1 MTTTGLSQL
10 IATIE
15 TLEKRLWGSVPAGDQ
30 LSNPD
35 RIERVLL
42 DIDRQDHSRF
52 SEKEGVLRP
61 RFDLVGRV
69 RTRLQPIHAG
79 DGGLRLMSL
88 RQAAILQYVDDLF
101 HGFFLPHSLD
111 LSAFSPIH
119 ALPLAITRLLLHN
132 PEALEGQSHPAYRFC
147 EQLIESLRGYDV
159 QAGRLAQGLAQRLEQ
174 MIETSL
180 IQPAL
185 LEESNYEEALAKLA
199 EIVEDTDQSAQR
211 FVQYLISKESGEAS
225 RGDARQLVNQAI
237 MEAVAGHRVPIVFV
251 QFLAKIWSKYLF
263 VTYLRQGTQSEEW
276 RHGIQDIK
284 LLADGLAIQNPAEL
298 QRYLD
303 THLSQTLT
311 RFRVA
316 AGTIYGD
323 PSLSEEFFNTIDRT
337 FQEIQSGKVPTAKY
351 MTVAQGEGLGK
362 DTEHSDA
369 LSAAERQRIDQLS
382 IGQWFF
388 LRQGKNGQ
396 RCRLVARNQE
406 HDYCLFANL
415 SGIKVA
421 KLGCKDTAQALASG
435 QLQEIQSASAILE
448 NAFLSADERLGNKI
462 DRLEHKA
469 QENERQR
476 AQAQEAARQRLQ
488 EEERQREEEAAQRLR
503 QLREKQLQKQPEEQ
517 VQDETPPE
525 SDDLASQDKRVQ
537 EALEKV
543 QRLQLGASVELVDE
557 LRGRIDCKLA
567 LKLKSSGKMV
577 FVDALGRR
585 VSELL
590 PEELA
595 AHLADGNAAIL
606 DYGVAFEDALQRL
619 TKERSQPHGT
629 GTS

>member
-1 MTTTGLSQL
+1 MITTGLSQL

-15 TLEKRLWGSVPAGDQ
+15 TLEQRLWGSVSAQDH
-30 LSNPD
+30 LSDPE

-42 DIDRQDHSRF
+42 EINQQDHRRF
-52 SEKEGVLRP
+52 SEGRGLLKP

-69 RTRLQPIHAG
+69 RTRLQPIQAG
-79 DGGLRLMSL
+79 DGGLRLMTL

-101 HGFFLPHSLD
+101 HGFFLQNSLD

-119 ALPLAITRLLLHN
+119 ALPLALTRLLLQH
-132 PEALEGQSHPAYRFC
+132 PESLEDPGHPAYRFC
-147 EQLIESLRGYDV
+147 ERLVDSLRGYDV
-159 QAGRLAQGLAQRLEQ
+159 QAGRLAQGLAQHVEE
-174 MIETSL
+174 MIQVRL
-180 IQPAL
+180 IQPAQL
-185 LEESNYEEALAKLA
+185 DEHDYEEALAQLGKILK
-199 EIVEDTDQSAQR
+199 EVDQSSQR

-237 MEAVAGHRVPIVFV
+237 LEAVAGRRVPIVFV

-276 RHGIQDIK
+276 KHGIQDIK
-284 LLADGLAIQNPAEL
+284 ILADGLAIQNPEEL
-298 QRYLD
+298 QHYLD
-303 THLSQTLT
+303 TQLSQTLA

-323 PSLSEEFFNTIDRT
+323 PALAERFFETIDRT
-337 FQEIQSGKVPTAKY
+337 FQEIRAGKAPTAEY
-351 MTVAQGEGLGK
+351 MTVAPGDPLEEKQ
-362 DTEHSDA
+362 HAA
-369 LSAAERQRIDQLS
+369 LTPAERRLIDTLK
-382 IGQWFF
+382 IGEWF
-388 LRQGKNGQ
+388 LLKQGKNAQ
-396 RCRLVARNQE
+396 RCRLVAHNQE

-421 KLGCKDTAQALASG
+421 KMTCKDTAQALESKRLQAIRSASG
-435 QLQEIQSASAILE
+435 ILE
-448 NAFLSADERLGNKI
+448 NAFRSADERLKKKI

-476 AQAQEAARQRLQ
+476 AQAREEARQRFQ
-488 EEERQREEEAAQRLR
+488 EEERRREEEAAQRLR
-503 QLREKQLQKQPEEQ
+503 QLREKQLQKTSESPE
-517 VQDETPPE
+517 QDQDLPEAET
-525 SDDLASQDKRVQ
+525 DVQ
-537 EALEKV
+537 EELNERLREELEKV
-543 QRLQLGASVELVDE
+543 QRLQLGASVELVDA

-585 VSELL
+585 VAELL

-595 AHLADGNAAIL
+595 AHLANGDAAIL

-619 TKERSQPHGT
+619 TKEWSQADGT